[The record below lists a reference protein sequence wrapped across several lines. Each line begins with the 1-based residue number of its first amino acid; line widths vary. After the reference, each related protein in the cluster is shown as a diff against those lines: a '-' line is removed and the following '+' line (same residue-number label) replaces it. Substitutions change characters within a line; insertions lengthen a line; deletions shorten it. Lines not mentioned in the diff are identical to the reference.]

1 MSTAFTHCLLTIE
14 AEHHPQTP
22 ARILEHVTRHNLLP
36 PWFSLRRLTG
46 QRVRIVLELDAFEP
60 DSVELMTRRIAGIP
74 SVISV
79 SRTLMK
85 RRTAIMP

>member
-1 MSTAFTHCLLTIE
+1 MSTAFTLCLLTIE

-36 PWFSLRRLTG
+36 PWFSLRRLG
-46 QRVRIVLELDAFEP
+46 GERVRIVLELDAFETS
-60 DSVELMTRRIAGIP
+60 SVDLIAKRIANIP

-85 RRTAIMP
+85 RRTPIMP

>member
-1 MSTAFTHCLLTIE
+1 MSNVFTHCLLTIE

-36 PWFSLRRLTG
+36 QWFSLRRLTG
-46 QRVRIVLELDAFEP
+46 DRVRIVLELDAFELN
-60 DSVELMTRRIAGIP
+60 SVDLMAKRIANIP

-79 SRTLMK
+79 SRTLMR
-85 RRTAIMP
+85 RRTPIMP